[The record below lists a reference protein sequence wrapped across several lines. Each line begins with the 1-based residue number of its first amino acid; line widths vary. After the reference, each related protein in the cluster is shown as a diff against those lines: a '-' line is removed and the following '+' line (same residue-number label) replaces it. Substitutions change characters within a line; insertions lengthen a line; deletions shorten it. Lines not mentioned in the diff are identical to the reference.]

1 METPENEIVIS
12 NLFTFESLVQFPL
25 AAIIESSASANI
37 TTLDF
42 LKRYCFEMIDG
53 KYVAKTFTFYYE
65 YVKGGAAKTMKVEIP
80 VISLITMPYYTIE
93 TAHFEMGVNVVTWL
107 NDIPRKVA
115 KDGAGANPAK
125 EPARKDNAD
134 ENPRKLLA
142 MLGPY
147 DATTT
152 KAGTQASASSQYN
165 KVSTNMKVRME
176 VVSSDLPAGI
186 LQLINVSSQGVDGRI
201 ANDLRISA
209 SPVRLIMHGDDVSL
223 TLKLER
229 RSDGDPAPPGV
240 DELALVPFTITV
252 QSSVGGV
259 DPERE
264 FRKEITVA
272 RGDIVG
278 AASYEQVKVL
288 TDAEGEVE
296 VLLHPS
302 GKVSTNGFVTVASP
316 LTSNATIY
324 YRIDHA

>member
-1 METPENEIVIS
+1 MGTPENEIVIS

-25 AAIIESSASANI
+25 TAIIESSASANI
-37 TTLDF
+37 TTLHF
-42 LKRYCFEMIDG
+42 LKRFCFKMVDG
-53 KYVAKTFTFYYE
+53 KRVAKTFTFYYD

-93 TAHFEMGVNVVTWL
+93 SAHFEMGVNVLTWL
-107 NDIPRKVA
+107 NDIPKVAA
-115 KDGAGANPAK
+115 KDGVGPNPAEDK
-125 EPARKDNAD
+125 AGKDNAD

-152 KAGTQASASSQYN
+152 KAGAQSSASSQYN

-186 LQLINVSSQGVDGRI
+186 LQLINVSSQGVDGCI

-209 SPVRLIMHGDDVSL
+209 SRARLIMDRDDVSL

-229 RSDGDPAPPGV
+229 RSDDDPAQPGV
-240 DELALVPFTITV
+240 GEFALVPLTITV

-264 FRKEITVA
+264 FRKEITVVK
-272 RGDIVG
+272 GDIVG

-296 VLLHPS
+296 VVLHPS
-302 GKVSTNGFVTVASP
+302 GKVSTNGFVTIASP
-316 LTSNATIY
+316 HTSNATIY
-324 YRIDHA
+324 YRINHA